1 MPNTN
6 ARRLA
11 GLLVSTCVALSGPAL
26 AKDMVIHAGSLIDG
40 LNKTPRT
47 QVSILIHNDRITSVE
62 PGYLTP
68 AGAEVIDLT
77 KGTVLPGL
85 IDAHDH
91 ITSEFD
97 GGNPV
102 VEAVTGS
109 AYDASFI
116 SVGAAWRTL
125 QAGFTTVRDV
135 GGNTDLVVA
144 EKRAIAKGVIPGPR
158 LYVAGAP
165 LGPTG
170 GHGDPANGLD
180 SELTHP
186 GWTDS
191 LVDSPEAA
199 RRIVRT
205 MHRQGVDL
213 IKIMP
218 SGGVLSIGD
227 SPNEQLMA
235 DDEIKAV
242 VDTAHSLGLKVAAH
256 AHGTEAINKAVT
268 LGVDSIEHGS
278 FADAESYK
286 LMKAHGTYLVPTLL
300 VGDTAMKIARAHPE
314 QLNPSSAAKAL
325 KVGPVLIKNL
335 GDAFKAGVKIAF
347 GTDEGLAPHGD
358 NGKEFALMV
367 KAGLTPMDAILSATA
382 GGSDLL
388 GKAADIGSVQAGR
401 YADIIAVSG
410 DPLADVT
417 ELERVAFVMKGGVVY
432 KADGKAVRP

>member
-1 MPNTN
+1 MIWFEPRAVATLF
-6 ARRLA
+6 A
-11 GLLVSTCVALSGPAL
+11 STCLALSTPAS
-26 AKDMVIHAGSLIDG
+26 AKDMVIHVGRLIDG
-40 LNKTPRT
+40 VSKTPRT
-47 QVSILIHNDRITSVE
+47 SVSILIHNDRITSVE
-62 PGYLTP
+62 AGYVTP
-68 AGAEVIDLT
+68 AGTEVIDLT

-102 VEAVTGS
+102 VETVTRS
-109 AYDASFI
+109 AFDDGFV

-125 QAGFTTVRDV
+125 QAGFTSVRDV

-144 EKRAIAKGVIPGPR
+144 EKRAIARGVIPGPR

-170 GHGDPANGLD
+170 GHGDPANGLE

-227 SPNEQLMA
+227 NPDEQLMA

-242 VDTAHSLGLKVAAH
+242 VDTAHSLGMKVAAH

-300 VGDTAMKIARAHPE
+300 VGDTAMKIAQAHPD

-358 NGKEFALMV
+358 NGKEFA
-367 KAGLTPMDAILSATA
+367 
-382 GGSDLL
+382 
-388 GKAADIGSVQAGR
+388 
-401 YADIIAVSG
+401 
-410 DPLADVT
+410 
-417 ELERVAFVMKGGVVY
+417 
-432 KADGKAVRP
+432 

>member
-1 MPNTN
+1 MIRNSPRGM
-6 ARRLA
+6 AVMLA
-11 GLLVSTCVALSGPAL
+11 TTCLAFSSHAL
-26 AKDMVIHAGSLIDG
+26 ARDIVIHAGKLIDG
-40 LNKTPRT
+40 LSRTPRT
-47 QVSILIHNDRITSVE
+47 EVSILIHNDRITAVE
-62 PGYLTP
+62 PGYVTP
-68 AGAEVIDLT
+68 AGAVVIDLT

-91 ITSEFD
+91 ITSEFT
-97 GGNPV
+97 GANPV

-109 AYDASFI
+109 SFD
-116 SVGAAWRTL
+116 SSFVTVGAAWRTL

-135 GGNTDLVVA
+135 GGKTELLISA
-144 EKRAIAKGVIPGPR
+144 RKAIAKGVIPGPR
-158 LYVAGAP
+158 LYVAGEP

-170 GHGDPANGLD
+170 GHGDQANGLAIELSDPSWKD
-180 SELTHP
+180 SI
-186 GWTDS
+186 
-191 LVDSPEAA
+191 VDSPEDA

-205 MHRQGVDL
+205 MRRQGVDL

-227 SPNEQLMA
+227 NPNEQLMA

-256 AHGTEAINKAVT
+256 AHGKAAIDKAVT

-278 FADAESYK
+278 FADAETYK

-300 VGDTAMKIARAHPE
+300 VGDTAMKIAQAHPE
-314 QLNPSSAAKAL
+314 QLNPSSAAKAMQ
-325 KVGPVLIKNL
+325 VGPVLIKNL

-347 GTDEGLAPHGD
+347 GTDEGLAQHGD

-388 GKAADIGSVQAGR
+388 GHAADIGSVQAGR
-401 YADIIAVSG
+401 YADIIAVTG
-410 DPLADVT
+410 DPLVDVT

-432 KADGKAVRP
+432 KAAGKPIRP

>member
-1 MPNTN
+1 M
-6 ARRLA
+6 
-11 GLLVSTCVALSGPAL
+11 
-26 AKDMVIHAGSLIDG
+26 IDG